1 MVDFR
6 LTEEQRAVQQTA
18 REFARNEIE
27 PRAREAEETGE
38 WPRDVWEKAVEADLV
53 GAGIPE
59 EYGGA
64 GMGSMEN
71 VLIQEEFAR
80 ADAGMSAALGTTF
93 GSSMV
98 AEYGTEAQKEWILS
112 GLAEGELISGMA
124 NTEPNHGSDSAS
136 IETRAEKDTVERN
149 STSPAAPEARQDGDE
164 YVISGTKQFIT
175 HGTIADVIL
184 TMCRT
189 GGDGR
194 DGISAILV
202 ETDRD
207 GFEVEREIHKL
218 GWNASETAV
227 LRYDDVRVPEE
238 NLVGTENEGFYQ
250 LMEFFEA
257 GRVGVAA
264 GALGLAQGCL
274 DEALAYAQDRE
285 QFGQPI
291 AEFQAIQH
299 MLADM
304 AMKVENARRLIYD
317 AATRTDAG
325 EKPTKLAS
333 MAKLYAGEICEEVA
347 SDAMQIHGGNGYT
360 TEYPVERQYRHA
372 KIYQVGEGTNEIQR
386 NIISKLLLEEG
397 V

>member
-1 MVDFR
+1 MVDFS
-6 LTEEQRAVQQTA
+6 LSEQERAVQQTA
-18 REFARNEIE
+18 REFAENEIA
-27 PRAREAEETGE
+27 PRAREAEESRE
-38 WPRDVWEKAVEADLV
+38 WPRDVWEKAVENDLV

-71 VLIQEEFAR
+71 VLINEEFAR
-80 ADAGMSAALGTTF
+80 VDAGMAAALGTTF

-98 AEYGTEAQKEWILS
+98 AEYGTDDQKEWLLR

-136 IETRAEKDTVERN
+136 IETTAEK
-149 STSPAAPEARQDGDE
+149 DGDE
-164 YVISGTKQFIT
+164 YVVSGTKQFIT
-175 HGTIADVIL
+175 HGTIADVVL

-189 GGDGR
+189 GGEGR

-227 LRYDDVRVPEE
+227 LQYDDVRVPEE
-238 NLVGTENEGFYQ
+238 NLVGAENEGFYQ

-264 GALGLAQGCL
+264 QALGLAQGCL

-291 AEFQAIQH
+291 AEFQAIRH

-317 AATRTDAG
+317 AAARTDAG
-325 EKPTKLAS
+325 RKPTKLAS

-372 KIYQVGEGTNEIQR
+372 KLYQIGEGTNEIQR
-386 NIISKLLLEEG
+386 NIISGLLLD
-397 V
+397 

>member
-1 MVDFR
+1 MVDFS
-6 LTEEQRAVQQTA
+6 LSEQERAVQQTA
-18 REFARNEIE
+18 REFAENEIA

-64 GMGSMEN
+64 GMGAMEN
-71 VLIQEEFAR
+71 ALISEEFAR
-80 ADAGMSAALGTTF
+80 VDAGMAAALGTTF
-93 GSSMV
+93 GSSMI
-98 AEYGTEAQKEWILS
+98 AEYGTDEQKEWILR
-112 GLAEGELISGMA
+112 GLAEGELVSGMA

-136 IETRAEKDTVERN
+136 IETTAEKE
-149 STSPAAPEARQDGDE
+149 GDE
-164 YVISGTKQFIT
+164 YVIDGTKQFIT

-189 GGDGR
+189 GGEGR
-194 DGISAILV
+194 GGISAILV
-202 ETDRD
+202 ETDRE

-238 NLVGTENEGFYQ
+238 NLVGTEDEGFYQ
-250 LMEFFEA
+250 LMEFFEG
-257 GRVGVAA
+257 GRVGIAA
-264 GALGLAQGCL
+264 QALGLAQGCL
-274 DEALAYAQDRE
+274 DEALDYAQDRE

-291 AEFQAIQH
+291 SGFQAIQH
-299 MLADM
+299 KLADM
-304 AMKVENARRLIYD
+304 AMKVENARRLTYD
-317 AATRTDAG
+317 AAARTDAG

-360 TEYPVERQYRHA
+360 REYPVERQYRHA
-372 KIYQVGEGTNEIQR
+372 KLYQIGEGTSEVQR
-386 NIISKLLLEEG
+386 NIVAGLLLEEG
-397 V
+397 